1 MSQLYASLF
10 YQAEITQIFSDE
22 GMVSYMLQTEAALA
36 QAQAKLGVIPAVA
49 AEHIIAVAQ
58 RPVIEVIDFAA
69 LANAAGLAGNIAI
82 PLVKQFTAAVKK
94 VDEDASRY
102 VHWGATSQDIG
113 LPF

>member
-1 MSQLYASLF
+1 MYSILF

-58 RPVIEVIDFAA
+58 RPVILQFHWSSNS
-69 LANAAGLAGNIAI
+69 LL
-82 PLVKQFTAAVKK
+82 PLKK
-94 VDEDASRY
+94 LMKMPRAMS
-102 VHWGATSQDIG
+102 IG
-113 LPF
+113 VQQARTLLILPVFYSVEML